1 MTTNKRA
8 TSVRFSPTAD
18 RLIEALSKKLG
29 VSKAAI
35 MEMAIRSF
43 AKQHEVS
50 ADEGATDE

>member
-8 TSVRFSPTAD
+8 TSMRLSPTAD

-29 VSKAAI
+29 VSKSAV
-35 MEMAIRSF
+35 MEMAVRAF
-43 AKQHEVS
+43 AEQHSV